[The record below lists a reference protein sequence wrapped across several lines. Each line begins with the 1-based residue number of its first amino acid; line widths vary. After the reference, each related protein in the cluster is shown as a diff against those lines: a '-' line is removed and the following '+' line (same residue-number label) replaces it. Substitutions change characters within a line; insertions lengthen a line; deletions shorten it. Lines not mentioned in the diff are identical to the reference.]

1 MAKGNVPALSA
12 KAKSTQN
19 MKEFAAPDTAITL
32 RTIKLSPQP
41 KKVHVINLKKQ
52 KKTKPERYAVATS
65 RELTALMKV
74 IEDKFDELSHN
85 YDEKFKSLISDIK
98 KEKKN
103 ITQNFASDAIGG
115 LKGFI
120 SQFSTQKIK
129 EQLANAAMW
138 ATSTEVDEFG
148 LDPVFTAKARPF
160 FDLLYNKWWR
170 VETIGINN
178 IPATGRAL
186 LVSNHSGGIPIDGAM
201 IVTSILNEHPAS
213 RITRALVEDFA
224 YYMPF
229 INSFLIKTGSVR
241 ASQENA
247 ERLLEKD
254 QLVIV
259 FPEGLKGIGKL
270 FKDRYKLQRF
280 GRGGYIKL
288 AMRTHA
294 PIIPVAVV
302 GAEEAFPIIGR
313 ADWLGKLVG
322 APYLPITPFFPWLG
336 PIGAIPLPTK
346 WYIKYGEPIEM
357 KKYGPEDVDDDI
369 LINRL
374 SEHVRTQIQNM
385 LIDVLKQRKSIF
397 FG

>member
-1 MAKGNVPALSA
+1 MPKNNIPAVSSRTKRPVQIKGLIV
-12 KAKSTQN
+12 
-19 MKEFAAPDTAITL
+19 PDTAIAVQ
-32 RTIKLSPQP
+32 TIKLSPQA
-41 KKVHVINLKKQ
+41 KKVNVINLKKQ
-52 KKTKPERYAVATS
+52 KRSTYDRYTAVTS
-65 RELTALMKV
+65 QEFSALMKV
-74 IEDKFDELSHN
+74 IEDKFDEFSHH
-85 YDEKFKSLISDIK
+85 YDEKLKSMRKGLNKNSNAIRVNLASAVV
-98 KEKKN
+98 EK
-103 ITQNFASDAIGG
+103 IQDF
-115 LKGFI
+115 L
-120 SQFSTQKIK
+120 SQFSTKKIK
-129 EQLANAAMW
+129 EQLANVAMW
-138 ATSTEVDEFG
+138 ATSTEIDEFG
-148 LDPVFTAKARPF
+148 LDPVFTAKAKPF

-170 VETIGINN
+170 VKTIGINN

-229 INSFLIKTGSVR
+229 INSFLIKTGAVR
-241 ASQENA
+241 AAQENA

-254 QLVIV
+254 QLVVV

-288 AMRTHA
+288 AMRTRS

-313 ADWLGKLVG
+313 ADWLGKLIG

-346 WYIKYGEPIEM
+346 WYIKYGEPIDM
-357 KKYGPEDVDDDI
+357 TKYTEEDIEDDI
-369 LINRL
+369 LINKL
-374 SEHVRTQIQNM
+374 SEHVRTCIQEM
-385 LIDVLKQRKSIF
+385 LMEVLKQRKSIF

>member
-1 MAKGNVPALSA
+1 MAKGNVTALSA

-19 MKEFAAPDTAITL
+19 MKEFAAPDTAIAL

-41 KKVHVINLKKQ
+41 KKVNIINLKKQ

-74 IEDKFDELSHN
+74 IEDKFDELSRN
-85 YDEKFKSLISDIK
+85 YDEKFKSLLSDIK

-103 ITQNFASDAIGG
+103 ITQNFVSDSLGG

-336 PIGAIPLPTK
+336 PMGAIPLPTK

-357 KKYGPEDVDDDI
+357 KHYGPEDVDDDI